1 MGSHTLVHAP
11 FDAVRVAAKGLLCQL
26 QNPAL
31 RPGLELHDLLGG
43 KEVIT
48 VKKSVEVEEA
58 LPDSPNRGGARG
70 K

>member
-1 MGSHTLVHAP
+1 
-11 FDAVRVAAKGLLCQL
+11 
-26 QNPAL
+26 
-31 RPGLELHDLLGG
+31 
-43 KEVIT
+43 VIT